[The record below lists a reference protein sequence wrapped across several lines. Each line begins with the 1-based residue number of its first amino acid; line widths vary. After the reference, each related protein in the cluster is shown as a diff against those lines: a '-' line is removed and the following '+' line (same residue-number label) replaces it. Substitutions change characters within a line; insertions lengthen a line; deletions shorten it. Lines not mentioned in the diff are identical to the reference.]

1 MHNPFCATLGA
12 PVSAAWPTCTAE
24 HAADERGLAGPVGRG
39 EAAGAAVLADRRAGQ
54 HRQGRRGAGRP
65 ALQHRDDAAL
75 AAPIAV
81 RGRIKGL
88 AAARR
93 RERLRLAPRSAWATH
108 CHAQSLRGHCCDMAD
123 AQQAGSTT
131 ACACSL
137 KRMSPLFGSGLGRSH
152 AAHALAQTP
161 HEQAQLLGEAYTLP

>member
-65 ALQHRDDAAL
+65 ALQHRGDAAL
-75 AAPIAV
+75 AAPVAV

-93 RERLRLAPRSAWATH
+93 RERLHLASRSAGAIH
-108 CHAQSLRGHCCDMAD
+108 FP
-123 AQQAGSTT
+123 
-131 ACACSL
+131 CAL
-137 KRMSPLFGSGLGRSH
+137 V
-152 AAHALAQTP
+152 A
-161 HEQAQLLGEAYTLP
+161 